1 MAHFESFSA
10 LCRSRAAAW
19 LVGMA
24 GLAGLACAALAAQA
38 QTSSGISS
46 SKPDPLDPKASV
58 PLVIYQSSLK
68 PDAPAAG
75 DKPITWREANDAVAR
90 IGGWR
95 VYAREAAKP
104 ASAAAAP
111 MPAGHGGHSGHKA
124 P

>member
-24 GLAGLACAALAAQA
+24 GLACAAALSAQA
-38 QTSSGISS
+38 QTNNDG
-46 SKPDPLDPKASV
+46 SKPNPLDPKANV
-58 PLVIYQSSLK
+58 PQVIYQSSLK
-68 PDAPAAG
+68 PDARAAG
-75 DKPITWREANDAVAR
+75 DKPIAWREANDTVAR

-111 MPAGHGGHSGHKA
+111 MPAGHGGHSGHNA